1 MDHTLLYLIAI
12 IVVMLAQG
20 LLQGKYQ
27 HYRKVESHRGVRGC
41 DAARII
47 LDRNGLSG
55 VEVTVSQ
62 GGTLS
67 DHYNPT
73 TKTVHLSPEIY
84 YKSSIA
90 SVAVAAHEVGHAI
103 QHAQGYKVLALR
115 NRLLPAAQF
124 ASQFG
129 WTAIFIGFITSWTGL
144 LYFGIALLMVIAIFQ
159 VVTLPIEFNAS
170 NRALV
175 QLTETGILMNDE
187 TSDAKS
193 MLNAA
198 ALTYVASLVATLVN
212 ILRLVLMIGRRNN
225 D

>member
-175 QLTETGILMNDE
+175 QLTETGILMSDE